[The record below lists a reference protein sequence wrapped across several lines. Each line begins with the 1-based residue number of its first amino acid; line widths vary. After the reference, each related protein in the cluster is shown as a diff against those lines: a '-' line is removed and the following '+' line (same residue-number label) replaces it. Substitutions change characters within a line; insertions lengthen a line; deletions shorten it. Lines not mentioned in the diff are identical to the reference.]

1 MVVDADRR
9 KLDYLSAAGSHQGV
23 VAVAAVKEYV
33 SVSEILGVAKERG
46 EAPLVVVC
54 DEITDPHN
62 FGAII
67 RTAECCGAHGVIL
80 PKRRSAGQSAIVSKT
95 SAGAVNYMALAR
107 VPNISAAI
115 AELKEN
121 GVWIYGA
128 EASGGK
134 TLLETDFKG
143 PCAFV
148 IGAEGKGLGRLVREH
163 CDFLISVPMF
173 GNISSLNASVSA
185 AVLLYETLRQR
196 TAR

>member
-1 MVVDADRR
+1 M
-9 KLDYLSAAGSHQGV
+9 SANGSHQGV
-23 VAVAAVKEYV
+23 VAVAAIKDYV
-33 SVSEILGVAKERG
+33 TVTDILNIAKDRG
-46 EAPLVVVC
+46 ESPLIVVC

-107 VPNISAAI
+107 VPNIPSVLT
-115 AELKEN
+115 ELKEN

-128 EASGGK
+128 EAASGN
-134 TLLETDFKG
+134 TLWNTDFKG
-143 PCAFV
+143 ACALV

-163 CDFLISVPMF
+163 CDFLVEVPMF
-173 GNISSLNASVSA
+173 GHISSLNASVSA
-185 AVLLYETLRQR
+185 AVLLYEAVRQR
-196 TAR
+196 TIR